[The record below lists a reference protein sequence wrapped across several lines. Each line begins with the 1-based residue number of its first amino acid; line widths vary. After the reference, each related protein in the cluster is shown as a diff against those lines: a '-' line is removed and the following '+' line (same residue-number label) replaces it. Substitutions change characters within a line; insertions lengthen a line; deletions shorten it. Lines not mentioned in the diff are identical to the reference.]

1 MVNVDNEN
9 KPEHREH
16 KGNVAASSKEMPLG
30 ILIEISSRIASPDP
44 GVTKPASNEK
54 KNLG

>member
-54 KNLG
+54 KKT